1 MIDREIKLTLS
12 NYGLNSVQQE
22 LNYLNV
28 IVIDSKN

>member
-12 NYGLNSVQQE
+12 NYVLNSVQQE
-22 LNYLNV
+22 LNYLNI